1 MPAPRCPACSRAH
14 ARSHV
19 FCPYCGTPLKLQP
32 ELKQVSVLFADLCDS
47 TRLIAGRSPEGAQQF
62 LQQALDLM
70 QTSIEAFGGTLS
82 QDRGD
87 GVVAVFGAPRAQE
100 DHALRAALAALQMQ
114 RAAQAKA
121 LTLRVGLHSGEALVK
136 VVADSSG
143 AFRGIDGKVVHLAA
157 RLEQLARPA
166 NVLLSHDTWRL
177 LGEQVETRSLGLHAI
192 RGFDEQMELH
202 ELVDVQGA
210 SAAAPMLRRRR
221 MAPLIGRDAAMA
233 GLMASARAVR
243 AGRHRCLG
251 LVGEAGVGKSRLL
264 SEFCDRAAAEGF
276 APVVVHCRAYLA
288 DSPLSAAAEL
298 AQALLRAG
306 GLTPE
311 ALGEA
316 TAVPL
321 LNLVGGGSVDDEWEK
336 LAPRLRR
343 QRIGSALET
352 LLCLLAAARPQL
364 VVIEDFFLAD
374 QESQRLVDAV
384 LPRLQ
389 EAPVLVCLSYRTGF
403 AHRWHDAPWFTE
415 LAVAPLSST
424 EMQRLALAL
433 LGDDPTLRGVRD
445 ELVDRADGK
454 PFFLEQLAISL
465 VDDGTLVG
473 PPGGYRVGTVRTQLP
488 APGSISVVT
497 AAVVDRLPAPAKA
510 CLRAAAVLGGPI
522 PRADVAFMTSLP
534 DDEAAA
540 ALRACA
546 DAGLLRAA
554 SADGSA
560 YEFRHALVQDAVL
573 GSLTRATAVT
583 LRRAAYA
590 ALSRQHADDPRWT
603 AVLARHAFE
612 GELWADAAGLWAR
625 AISHSVLRSAPRDGL
640 RQFQLGCQAA
650 AQVTDPLLQQQL
662 EMSLRLEVIGAQ
674 MPLGQVDEM
683 LANLARAG
691 DLAHALG
698 DHRRLASV
706 RQQHALLL
714 WMRGRYEEGLV
725 ETEAALKAGHAA
737 DRRVL
742 LLAAGMVRVLCFH
755 GLGRYAEAAQL
766 VRQVREDYAD
776 EISAATIPPGW
787 ATLPGV
793 NLQAFLASAL
803 WSMDDVD
810 GAVAAC
816 NEGYRQ
822 LALQDHPYSRG
833 LVDFVQ
839 AQIWLE
845 RGRAADAEVLMA
857 EAVQMCLRCDI
868 PMLYPC
874 VAALLGGAMALNGR
888 PAEAIGL
895 LSKALDSGTASVG
908 GTYGEFL
915 LLHWL
920 SVALLR
926 AGQEEEAERR
936 ATQALRFAI
945 EGSQF
950 GHAVHAR
957 LQSGEALAALG
968 RVPEAL
974 RTLEA
979 AQNYARRHRMPFS
992 EQRAAQRIA
1001 EVKAGYAL
1009 AHPAL
1014 PER

>member
-1 MPAPRCPACSRAH
+1 MPPPRCPACSRAH

-47 TRLIAGRSPEGAQQF
+47 TRLIAGRTPEGAQEF
-62 LQQALDLM
+62 LQTALDLM
-70 QTSIEAFGGTLS
+70 QGGIEAFGGTLS

-114 RAAQAKA
+114 RAAHAQA
-121 LTLRVGLHSGEALVK
+121 LTLRIGIHSGEALVK
-136 VVADSSG
+136 LVADSSG
-143 AFRGIDGKVVHLAA
+143 AFRGLDGQVVHLAA
-157 RLEQLARPA
+157 RLEQLARPGS
-166 NVLLSHDTWRL
+166 VMVSHDTWRL

-192 RGFDEQMELH
+192 RGFDERLELH

-221 MAPLIGRDAAMA
+221 MAPLIGRDAALA
-233 GLMASARAVR
+233 GLMASARAVQ
-243 AGRHRCLG
+243 AGRHRCVG
-251 LVGEAGVGKSRLL
+251 IRGEAGVGKSRLL
-264 SEFCDRAAAEGF
+264 SEFCDRAALDGF

-311 ALGEA
+311 ALGSA

-352 LLCLLAAARPQL
+352 LLCLMAAARPQL
-364 VVIEDFFLAD
+364 VVVEDFFLAD
-374 QESQRLVDAV
+374 QESQRLIDAV

-389 EAPVLVCLSYRTGF
+389 DVPVLACLSYRSEF
-403 AHRWHDAPWFTE
+403 AHRWHEAPWFTE
-415 LAVAPLSST
+415 VTLPPLASA
-424 EMQRLALAL
+424 EMQRLAQAL
-433 LGDDPTLRGVRD
+433 LGNDPSLRGVRD

-473 PPGGYRVGTVRTQLP
+473 PPGGYRIGTVRTQLP

-522 PRADVAFMTSLP
+522 PRADVAFMTSLAE
-534 DDEAAA
+534 DDAAA

-573 GSLTRATAVT
+573 ASLTRASAVT

-590 ALSRQHADDPRWT
+590 ALSLQHADDPRWT

-650 AQVTDPLLQQQL
+650 AQVADRQLQQQL

-683 LANLARAG
+683 LANLACAG

-714 WMRGRYEEGLV
+714 WMRGRYDEGLV
-725 ETEAALKAGHAA
+725 ESGAALQAGHAA

-766 VRQVREDYAD
+766 VRQVRDDYAD
-776 EISAATIPPGW
+776 EVSAATIPPGW

-793 NLQAFLASAL
+793 NLQAFIASAL

-810 GAVAAC
+810 GAVDAC

-822 LALQDHPYSRG
+822 LARQDHPYSRG

-857 EAVQMCLRCDI
+857 EAVQMCQRFDI

-888 PAEAIGL
+888 ADEAIAL
-895 LSKALDSGTASVG
+895 LNRALDSGTASIG
-908 GTYGEFL
+908 GTYGEFF

-926 AGQEEEAERR
+926 AGRDEEAERR
-936 ATQALRFAI
+936 ATQALRFAV

-957 LQSGEALAALG
+957 LQRGEALAALG

-974 RTLEA
+974 RTLQA
-979 AQNYARRHRMPFS
+979 ARLHARRHGMPFC
-992 EQRAAQRIA
+992 ERLAAQRLA
-1001 EVKAGYAL
+1001 EVRAGDAL
-1009 AHPAL
+1009 AHAVL
-1014 PER
+1014 PDR